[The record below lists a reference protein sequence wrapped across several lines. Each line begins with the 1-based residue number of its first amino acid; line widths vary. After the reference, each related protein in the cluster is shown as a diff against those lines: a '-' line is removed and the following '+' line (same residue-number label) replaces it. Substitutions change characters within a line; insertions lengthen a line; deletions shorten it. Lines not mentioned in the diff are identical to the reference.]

1 MKIIIKCTNIKFE
14 DIISVKYI
22 NDSLI
27 LKTHTKT
34 LIYKIS
40 KMVGSYLVI
49 MDTGLEI
56 VDYAPIDEP
65 YIKREEEIRRENEKT

>member
-1 MKIIIKCTNIKFE
+1 
-14 DIISVKYI
+14 
-22 NDSLI
+22 
-27 LKTHTKT
+27 
-34 LIYKIS
+34 
-40 KMVGSYLVI
+40 MVGSYLVI